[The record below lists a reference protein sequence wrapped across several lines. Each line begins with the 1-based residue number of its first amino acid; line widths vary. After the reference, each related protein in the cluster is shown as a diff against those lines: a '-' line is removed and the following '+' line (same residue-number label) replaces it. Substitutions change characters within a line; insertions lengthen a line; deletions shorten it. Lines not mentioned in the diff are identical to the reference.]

1 MAFAT
6 TVLNFSNVDC
16 IFTQI
21 LKHLFKGIRDS
32 KFNITQCDVFDKNGI
47 QSLNTLKK
55 FITTVMRSSFNADK
69 ISFKLLG
76 ALGNVS
82 MLDILALSWNKIEL
96 YRHIFHHFNGIMN
109 NLNQDANASVQ
120 LKIFNHVLSISSH
133 NNKIISVEL
142 LKAFIQAYKCSISN
156 TFYDF

>member
-1 MAFAT
+1 MKIKIIELCIYLKDLILKNQKFFECYWMAFAT

-82 MLDILALSWNKIEL
+82 MLDILALS
-96 YRHIFHHFNGIMN
+96 
-109 NLNQDANASVQ
+109 
-120 LKIFNHVLSISSH
+120 
-133 NNKIISVEL
+133 
-142 LKAFIQAYKCSISN
+142 
-156 TFYDF
+156 